1 MGTKAREGKDRTRI
15 GSRHAKMQN
24 GLQVVVRDSFPVT
37 ERIGESVTQRPLDRV
52 ESAQIL
58 MDTWDGKKDKE
69 KIALFLENGRVYKLV
84 ESDILNKSWKELT
97 TCTIS

>member
-1 MGTKAREGKDRTRI
+1 
-15 GSRHAKMQN
+15 
-24 GLQVVVRDSFPVT
+24 
-37 ERIGESVTQRPLDRV
+37 
-52 ESAQIL
+52 